1 MKTTRSPGA
10 NSGEPSSRLR
20 ITACHPLMRARNRR
34 SALGWGWIDSIST
47 TLAITEDMGVYL
59 SGSGIIDQRQGHK
72 GLQGLTRTIS
82 DVFSSLQSLQSFM
95 SFGSFFLQHF
105 QIRELRHQL
114 PLPRL
119 LEEYGEAGLVAF
131 PFHVQDHAGSQ
142 RGVADAAAALDGAAG
157 GGGGRGGG
165 GPRRGQVRARRAG
178 AAARDGRSSAAAAWR
193 PGAAAVVV
201 MARRGGRRRRRSRRP
216 GPAGRSARG
225 GRGPGSGRRR

>member
-20 ITACHPLMRARNRR
+20 ITACHPLMRARKRR

-47 TLAITEDMGVYL
+47 TLAITEDMGVAFREYGL
-59 SGSGIIDQRQGHK
+59 SGRGKGHK

-82 DVFSSLQSLQSFM
+82 DVFSSLQSFM

-119 LEEYGEAGLVAF
+119 LEEDGEGGLIAF
-131 PFHVQDHAGSQ
+131 PLH
-142 RGVADAAAALDGAAG
+142 L
-157 GGGGRGGG
+157 
-165 GPRRGQVRARRAG
+165 
-178 AAARDGRSSAAAAWR
+178 
-193 PGAAAVVV
+193 
-201 MARRGGRRRRRSRRP
+201 
-216 GPAGRSARG
+216 
-225 GRGPGSGRRR
+225 